1 VSLTVALTESD
12 SPPAKECAGNPMKV
26 LLVGNYEFDGSTSMM
41 VWAEAL
47 HRELL
52 QRGIE
57 VQVVSPR
64 PVVGRVKQ
72 SASGFGKW
80 LGYIDRFVIFP
91 RELRAAAAN
100 ADVVHICDHGS
111 AMYALKLKDK
121 PTIATCH
128 DMLAVRGAMGEVP
141 DCPAS
146 IFGRLL
152 QRWICSGLRSATRVA
167 CVSQYTFRDAQRIL
181 SGAQNLRVVLNGLN
195 YPFQPLDRAESDR
208 RLGGVIE
215 IKEPFILHVG
225 SNLAR
230 KNREGVLRIF
240 AKAAEGTDL
249 RLVFAGVALSEELL
263 SLARELSVHER
274 VIQVS
279 KPEVR
284 VLEALYNRAKVLL
297 FPSRWEGFGWPPIE
311 AQACGCP
318 VVASDIPPLAEVLG
332 DSAMLRPLDDEDGMA
347 EQVRRVTFD
356 DQYRERARRNG
367 LENVRLRFE
376 TSRMMGEYVEVYRE
390 IACQS

>member
-1 VSLTVALTESD
+1 MR
-12 SPPAKECAGNPMKV
+12 AGWAMKV

-57 VQVVSPR
+57 VQVVAPK
-64 PVVGRVKQ
+64 PVIGRMKQ
-72 SASGFGKW
+72 SARGFGKW

-91 RELRAAAAN
+91 HELRAAAAE

-111 AMYALKLKDK
+111 AMYALKLRNK
-121 PTIATCH
+121 PTIVTCH

-146 IFGRLL
+146 IFGRML
-152 QRWICSGLRSATRVA
+152 QRWICRGLRSATRVA
-167 CVSQYTFRDAQRIL
+167 CVSQYTFGDAQRIL
-181 SGAQNLRVVLNGLN
+181 SGAQNLCVVLNGLN
-195 YPFQPLDRAESDR
+195 YHFQPLDPAEAER
-208 RLGGVIE
+208 RLAGVIE
-215 IKEPFILHVG
+215 IKEPYVLHVG

-249 RLVFAGVALSEELL
+249 RLVFAGVALSEDLL
-263 SLARELSVHER
+263 SLARELKVHER

-284 VLEALYNRAKVLL
+284 VLEALYNRARVLL

-318 VVASDIPPLAEVLG
+318 VVASDIPPIAEVLG
-332 DSAMLRPLDDEDGMA
+332 ESAMLRPLDDEDGMA
-347 EQVRRVTFD
+347 EQVRRLAFD
-356 DQYRERARRNG
+356 EQYREQIRRNG

>member
-1 VSLTVALTESD
+1 
-12 SPPAKECAGNPMKV
+12 MKV
-26 LLVGNYEFDGSTSMM
+26 LLVRNYEFDGSTSMM

-57 VQVVSPR
+57 VQIVAPK
-64 PVVGRVKQ
+64 PVIGRVKQ
-72 SASGFGKW
+72 SANGFGKW

-111 AMYALKLKDK
+111 AMYALTVKDM
-121 PTIATCH
+121 PTIVTCH

-146 IFGRLL
+146 MFGRLL
-152 QRWICSGLRSATRVA
+152 QRWICHGLRSATRVA
-167 CVSQYTFRDAQRIL
+167 CVSQYTFRDARRIL
-181 SGAQNLRVVLNGLN
+181 NGAQNLCVVLNGLN
-195 YPFQPLDRAESDR
+195 YPFQQLDRAESDR
-208 RLGGVIE
+208 RLAGVIE
-215 IKEPFILHVG
+215 INEPFVLHVG

-263 SLARELSVHER
+263 SLAREINVHER
-274 VIQVS
+274 VLQVS

-284 VLEALYNRAKVLL
+284 VLEALYNRARVLL

-318 VVASDIPPLAEVLG
+318 VVASDIPPLVEVLG
-332 DSAMLRPLDDEDGMA
+332 ESAMLRPLDDEGGMA
-347 EQVRRVTFD
+347 EQVRRLAFD
-356 DQYRERARRNG
+356 EQYRERVRRNG